1 MTFARLCVEARRI
14 SLRNLDSQIQTLH
27 SGFCP
32 ELWICNPRLQ
42 TPNSGFRIQIQNG
55 TLRIHPFNRF
65 WTGQSG
71 PWIQSRNPDLQMQ
84 IPNSEFCS
92 LKLVSDGRLGPRCP
106 GSEPVAADFA
116 ELGDPKACPRKAQRQ
131 RATGVTFAGW
141 DVPRAGDGLEMQ
153 PRRHQRWTSPSLVE
167 FWSRHWDS
175 PANVHTDWTSG
186 GRAAPFFFFA
196 SGGSAKGSNGSIGG
210 CVFLKMHVFTFF
222 IFFLFFLDSMPL
234 LTARIAQ
241 WNLQRTARTSPGALG
256 WAVSF
261 CSNRGH
267 RSFFLRPGCRLRA
280 QTGQ

>member
-1 MTFARLCVEARRI
+1 MDPGCDLELQSRLWIQFRNIDFQIPSPYSRFNQESGLANPDYGIRSQPILQMTFARLCVEARRI

-42 TPNSGFRIQIQNG
+42 TPNSRFRIQIQNG

-175 PANVHTDWTSG
+175 PANVRTDWTSG

-210 CVFLKMHVFTFF
+210 CVFLKMRVFT
-222 IFFLFFLDSMPL
+222 
-234 LTARIAQ
+234 
-241 WNLQRTARTSPGALG
+241 
-256 WAVSF
+256 
-261 CSNRGH
+261 
-267 RSFFLRPGCRLRA
+267 
-280 QTGQ
+280 